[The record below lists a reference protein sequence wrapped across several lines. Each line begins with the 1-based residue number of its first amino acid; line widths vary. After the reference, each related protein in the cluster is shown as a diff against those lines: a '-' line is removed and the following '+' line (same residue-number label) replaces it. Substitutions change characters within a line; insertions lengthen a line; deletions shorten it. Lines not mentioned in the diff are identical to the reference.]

1 MAAENVFQ
9 ENVDYL
15 IEARKTLI
23 LVDKIKE
30 ELETQRV
37 AAKRLKKTVE
47 AEHKAIEDEVSS
59 TLKRRK
65 EEIAATYDKEI
76 EVNRAKI
83 KQIRAKRDK
92 KKNQRMNQRMQ
103 EETYEVKEKNRQ
115 LMTEMRT
122 KFKQAHLPR
131 FCCHKWFY
139 NLFLPENVLEYILFF
154 VVSVL
159 LVLGVPVLLSVL
171 IGTHMDYTEML
182 SGKTFQEAVSYSIVI
197 AVFSAS
203 LLGVIYF
210 FVYTLISK
218 WIVMKHK
225 DVLDEG
231 KVILQRIKANQKS
244 IKAIEN
250 FIHKEQDDSIY
261 NLEHYDEKLSELE
274 KEAVKIVEEKQN
286 ALNVFEN
293 DTRNLITEEINKR
306 RMPKYNQMKE
316 EQRELEDYLNRLEE
330 ELQVNTLT
338 LSNQYEAYLGKKY
351 VNRET
356 LESLIKIMK
365 SGEASTVSEA
375 INYFKETE

>member
-30 ELETQRV
+30 ELEMQRV

-47 AEHKAIEDEVSS
+47 AEHKAMEDEISS

-76 EVNRAKI
+76 EINRAKI

-122 KFKQAHLPR
+122 KFKKAHLPGV
-131 FCCHKWFY
+131 CCHKWFY
-139 NLFLPENVLEYILFF
+139 NIFLPETVLEYLLFF
-154 VVSVL
+154 MVSL
-159 LVLGVPVLLSVL
+159 FFVLGVPVLFSLFLTNTMDYSSL
-171 IGTHMDYTEML
+171 IGDKNVQDVI
-182 SGKTFQEAVSYSIVI
+182 SGSNVVTS
-197 AVFSAS
+197 VFTS
-203 LLGVIYF
+203 LFGVIYF
-210 FVYTLISK
+210 FSYTLISK

-250 FIHKEQDDSIY
+250 FIHKEKDDSIY

-274 KEAVKIVEEKQN
+274 KEAINIVEEKQN
-286 ALNVFEN
+286 ALNLFEN
-293 DTRNLITEEINKR
+293 ETKNLITEEINKR

-316 EQRELEDYLNRLEE
+316 EERELDDYLNRLEE

-365 SGEASTVSEA
+365 SGEADTVSEA
-375 INYFKETE
+375 INYYKETE

>member
-47 AEHKAIEDEVSS
+47 AEHKAIEDEISA

-83 KQIRAKRDK
+83 KQIKAKRDK

-122 KFKQAHLPR
+122 KFKKAHIPGV
-131 FCCHKWFY
+131 CCHKWFY
-139 NLFLPENVLEYILFF
+139 NIFLPETVLEYILFF
-154 VVSVL
+154 MFFVL
-159 LVLGVPVLLSVL
+159 VILGFPVLASFL
-171 IGTHMDYTEML
+171 ISSKVELNAKDM
-182 SGKTFQEAVSYSIVI
+182 QELVSNVIVW
-197 AVFSAS
+197 ASFFASLFSA
-203 LLGVIYF
+203 VCF
-210 FVYTLISK
+210 FTYTMISK
-218 WIVMKHK
+218 LIVMKHK

-231 KVILQRIKANQKS
+231 KVILQRMKANQKS

-250 FIHKEQDDSIY
+250 FIHKEKDDSIY
-261 NLEHYDEKLSELE
+261 NLERYDDKLSGLE

-286 ALNVFEN
+286 ALNLFEN
-293 DTRNLITEEINKR
+293 ETRNLITEEINKR

-316 EQRELEDYLNRLEE
+316 EERELDDYLNRLEE

-365 SGEASTVSEA
+365 SGEADTVSEA
-375 INYFKETE
+375 VNFFKETE

>member
-47 AEHKAIEDEVSS
+47 AEHKAIEDEVSA

-76 EVNRAKI
+76 EVNRSKI
-83 KQIRAKRDK
+83 KQIKAKRDK
-92 KKNQRMNQRMQ
+92 KKSQRMNQRMQ

-115 LMTEMRT
+115 LMTQMRT
-122 KFKQAHLPR
+122 KFKQAHLPG

-139 NLFLPENVLEYILFF
+139 NIFLPETALEYLLFF
-154 VVSVL
+154 LVSIL
-159 LVLGVPVLLSVL
+159 LILGVPVLVSLLVGSKIEISGTKLQNELSSVIVWATL
-171 IGTHMDYTEML
+171 L
-182 SGKTFQEAVSYSIVI
+182 SSL
-197 AVFSAS
+197 FSA
-203 LLGVIYF
+203 VYF

-218 WIVMKHK
+218 MVVMKHK

-231 KVILQRIKANQKS
+231 KIILQRMKANQKS

-250 FIHKEQDDSIY
+250 FIHKEKDDSIY
-261 NLEHYDEKLSELE
+261 NLEHYDDKLSELE
-274 KEAVKIVEEKQN
+274 KEAAKIVQEKQD
-286 ALNVFEN
+286 ALNLFEN
-293 DTRNLITEEINKR
+293 ETRNLITEEINKR

-316 EQRELEDYLNRLEE
+316 EERELDDYLNRLEE

-365 SGEASTVSEA
+365 SGEADTVSEA
-375 INYFKETE
+375 VNYFKETE

>member
-182 SGKTFQEAVSYSIVI
+182 SGNW
-197 AVFSAS
+197 AS
-203 LLGVIYF
+203 
-210 FVYTLISK
+210 
-218 WIVMKHK
+218 
-225 DVLDEG
+225 
-231 KVILQRIKANQKS
+231 
-244 IKAIEN
+244 
-250 FIHKEQDDSIY
+250 
-261 NLEHYDEKLSELE
+261 
-274 KEAVKIVEEKQN
+274 
-286 ALNVFEN
+286 
-293 DTRNLITEEINKR
+293 
-306 RMPKYNQMKE
+306 
-316 EQRELEDYLNRLEE
+316 
-330 ELQVNTLT
+330 QV
-338 LSNQYEAYLGKKY
+338 A
-351 VNRET
+351 
-356 LESLIKIMK
+356 
-365 SGEASTVSEA
+365 
-375 INYFKETE
+375 

>member
-122 KFKQAHLPR
+122 KFKQAHLPG

-139 NLFLPENVLEYILFF
+139 NVFLSETVLEYILFF
-154 VVSVL
+154 VVSIL
-159 LVLGVPVLLSVL
+159 FVLGVPVLLALL
-171 IGTHMDYTEML
+171 IGNNVDYSQML
-182 SGKTFQEAVSYSIVI
+182 SGKDFQDAVSHSIVI
-197 AVFSAS
+197 AAFFAS
-203 LLGVIYF
+203 LFGVIYF

-225 DVLDEG
+225 DILDEG

-250 FIHKEQDDSIY
+250 FIHKEKDDSVY
-261 NLEHYDEKLSELE
+261 NLQHYDEKLSELE

-293 DTRNLITEEINKR
+293 DTKNLITEEINKR

-316 EQRELEDYLNRLEE
+316 EERELEDYLNRLEE
-330 ELQVNTLT
+330 ELQVNILT

-365 SGEASTVSEA
+365 SGEADTVSEA

>member
-30 ELETQRV
+30 ELETQRI
-37 AAKRLKKTVE
+37 AAKRLKKKVE
-47 AEHKAIEDEVSS
+47 AENKAIEDEICA

-76 EVNRAKI
+76 DINREKL
-83 KQIRAKRDK
+83 KKIRAKRDK

-115 LMTEMRT
+115 LITEMKT

-131 FCCHKWFY
+131 FCSNKWFY
-139 NLFLPENVLEYILFF
+139 TIFLPETPIEYVLFF
-154 VVSVL
+154 VVSIL
-159 LVLGVPVLLSVL
+159 LMLGVPVLCAFA
-171 IGTHMDYTEML
+171 I
-182 SGKTFQEAVSYSIVI
+182 GKTVDCSLIMKGKELKDAFSFSLIIGVSFASI
-197 AVFSAS
+197 
-203 LLGVIYF
+203 LGIVYF
-210 FVYTLISK
+210 LVYILISK

-231 KVILQRIKANQKS
+231 KIILQRIRANQKS

-250 FIHKEQDDSIY
+250 FIYKEQDDSVY

-274 KEAVKIVEEKQN
+274 KEAVSIVEEKQN
-286 ALNVFEN
+286 ALNGLEN
-293 DTRNLITEEINKR
+293 DTKIT
-306 RMPKYNQMKE
+306 P
-316 EQRELEDYLNRLEE
+316 
-330 ELQVNTLT
+330 
-338 LSNQYEAYLGKKY
+338 
-351 VNRET
+351 
-356 LESLIKIMK
+356 SL
-365 SGEASTVSEA
+365 
-375 INYFKETE
+375 

>member
-30 ELETQRV
+30 ELETQRI

-76 EVNRAKI
+76 EVNRAKT
-83 KQIRAKRDK
+83 KQIRVKRDK

-115 LMTEMRT
+115 LATEMRT
-122 KFKQAHLPR
+122 KFKQAHLPG

-139 NLFLPENVLEYILFF
+139 NVFLPETVLEYILFF
-154 VVSVL
+154 VVSIL
-159 LVLGVPVLLSVL
+159 LVVGVPVLLALL
-171 IGTHMDYTEML
+171 IGTNMDYSRIL
-182 SGKTFQEAVSYSIVI
+182 SGKDLQEAVSYSVVIVT
-197 AVFSAS
+197 FSVS
-203 LLGVIYF
+203 LLGAIYF

-231 KVILQRIKANQKS
+231 KIILQRMKANQKS

-250 FIHKEQDDSIY
+250 FIHKEKDDSIY
-261 NLEHYDEKLSELE
+261 NLEHYDEKLAELE
-274 KEAVKIVEEKQN
+274 KEAAMIVEEKQN
-286 ALNVFEN
+286 ALNLFEN
-293 DTRNLITEEINKR
+293 DTKNLVTEEINKR

-316 EQRELEDYLNRLEE
+316 EERELEDYLNRLEE

>member
-47 AEHKAIEDEVSS
+47 AEHKTIEDEVSS

-139 NLFLPENVLEYILFF
+139 NLFLPETVLEYILFF
-154 VVSVL
+154 VVSIL

-171 IGTHMDYTEML
+171 IGTHMDYVKIL

>member
-30 ELETQRV
+30 ELETQRI

-47 AEHKAIEDEVSS
+47 AEHKAIEDEICA

-65 EEIAATYDKEI
+65 EEIDATYDKEI
-76 EVNRAKI
+76 DINRDKL
-83 KQIRAKRDK
+83 KKIRAKRDK

-115 LMTEMRT
+115 LITEMKT
-122 KFKQAHLPR
+122 KFKQAHLPK
-131 FCCHKWFY
+131 FCSNKWFY
-139 NLFLPENVLEYILFF
+139 NIFLPETALEYIIFF

-159 LVLGVPVLLSVL
+159 FVLGVPMLCAFIIGKTDYSLIMNGKDIQNVFSVSVIIGAFLASVL
-171 IGTHMDYTEML
+171 G
-182 SGKTFQEAVSYSIVI
+182 IV
-197 AVFSAS
+197 
-203 LLGVIYF
+203 YF

-231 KVILQRIKANQKS
+231 KIVLQRIRANQKS

-250 FIHKEQDDSIY
+250 FIHKEKDDSIY

-274 KEAVKIVEEKQN
+274 KEAVSIVEEKQN
-286 ALNVFEN
+286 ALNGFEN
-293 DTRNLITEEINKR
+293 DTKKLIIDEINKR

-316 EQRELEDYLNRLEE
+316 EERELEDYLNRLEE
-330 ELQVNTLT
+330 ELQVNILT
-338 LSNQYEAYLGKKY
+338 LSNQYEVYLGKKY
-351 VNRET
+351 VNR
-356 LESLIKIMK
+356 
-365 SGEASTVSEA
+365 
-375 INYFKETE
+375 

>member
-30 ELETQRV
+30 ELETQRI

-47 AEHKAIEDEVSS
+47 AEHKAIEDEICA

-76 EVNRAKI
+76 DINREKL
-83 KQIRAKRDK
+83 KKIRAKRDK

-115 LMTEMRT
+115 LITEMKT

-131 FCCHKWFY
+131 FCSNKWFY
-139 NLFLPENVLEYILFF
+139 TIFLPETPIEYVLFF
-154 VVSVL
+154 VVSIL
-159 LVLGVPVLLSVL
+159 LMLGVPVLCAFA
-171 IGTHMDYTEML
+171 I
-182 SGKTFQEAVSYSIVI
+182 GKTVDCSLIMKGKELKDAFSFSLIIGVSFASI
-197 AVFSAS
+197 
-203 LLGVIYF
+203 LGIVYF
-210 FVYTLISK
+210 LVYILISK

-231 KVILQRIKANQKS
+231 KIILQRIRANQKS

-250 FIHKEQDDSIY
+250 FIYKEQDDSVY

-274 KEAVKIVEEKQN
+274 KEAVSIVEEKQN
-286 ALNVFEN
+286 ALNGLEN
-293 DTRNLITEEINKR
+293 DTKKLIIDEINKR

-316 EQRELEDYLNRLEE
+316 EERELEDYLNRLEE
-330 ELQVNTLT
+330 ELQVNILT
-338 LSNQYEAYLGKKY
+338 LSNQYEVYLGKKY

-365 SGEASTVSEA
+365 SGEANTVSEA
-375 INYFKETE
+375 INYYKESE

>member
-47 AEHKAIEDEVSS
+47 AEHKAIEDEISA

-83 KQIRAKRDK
+83 KQIKAKRDK

-122 KFKQAHLPR
+122 KFKKAHIPG
-131 FCCHKWFY
+131 FCCLKWFY
-139 NLFLPENVLEYILFF
+139 NIFLPETVLEYILFF
-154 VVSVL
+154 MFFVL
-159 LVLGVPVLLSVL
+159 VILGFPVLASFL
-171 IGTHMDYTEML
+171 ISSKVELNAKDM
-182 SGKTFQEAVSYSIVI
+182 QELVSNVIVW
-197 AVFSAS
+197 ASLFSSLFSAAC
-203 LLGVIYF
+203 F
-210 FVYTLISK
+210 FTYTMISK
-218 WIVMKHK
+218 LIVMKHK

-231 KVILQRIKANQKS
+231 KVILQRMKANQKS

-250 FIHKEQDDSIY
+250 FIHKEKDDSIY
-261 NLEHYDEKLSELE
+261 NLERYDDKLSGLE

-286 ALNVFEN
+286 ALNLFEN
-293 DTRNLITEEINKR
+293 ETRNLITEEINKR

-316 EQRELEDYLNRLEE
+316 EERELDDYLNRLEE

-365 SGEASTVSEA
+365 SGEADTVSEA
-375 INYFKETE
+375 VNFFKETE

>member
-47 AEHKAIEDEVSS
+47 VEHKAIEDEVSS

-83 KQIRAKRDK
+83 KQIRSKRDK

-122 KFKQAHLPR
+122 KFKQAHLPG

-139 NLFLPENVLEYILFF
+139 NVFLPETVMEYILFF

-159 LVLGVPVLLSVL
+159 FMLGVPVLLALL
-171 IGTHMDYTEML
+171 IGNNVDYCQMFSE
-182 SGKTFQEAVSYSIVI
+182 KDFQESMFRSVVTATF
-197 AVFSAS
+197 FSG
-203 LLGVIYF
+203 LFGIIYF

-250 FIHKEQDDSIY
+250 FIHKEKDDSIY
-261 NLEHYDEKLSELE
+261 NLEHYDEKLLELE

-286 ALNVFEN
+286 ALNLFEN
-293 DTRNLITEEINKR
+293 DTKNLIIEEINKR

-316 EQRELEDYLNRLEE
+316 EERELEDYLNRLEE

-356 LESLIKIMK
+356 LENLIKIMK
-365 SGEASTVSEA
+365 SGEADTVSEA

>member
-47 AEHKAIEDEVSS
+47 AEHKAIEDEISA

-83 KQIRAKRDK
+83 KQIKAKRDK

-122 KFKQAHLPR
+122 KFKKAHIPG

-139 NLFLPENVLEYILFF
+139 NIFLPETVLEYILFF
-154 VVSVL
+154 MFFVL
-159 LVLGVPVLLSVL
+159 VILGFPVLASFL
-171 IGTHMDYTEML
+171 ISSKVELNAKDM
-182 SGKTFQEAVSYSIVI
+182 QELVSNVIVW
-197 AVFSAS
+197 VSLFSSLFSAAC
-203 LLGVIYF
+203 F
-210 FVYTLISK
+210 FTYTMISK
-218 WIVMKHK
+218 LIVMKHK

-231 KVILQRIKANQKS
+231 KVILQRMKANQKS

-250 FIHKEQDDSIY
+250 FIHKEKDDSIY
-261 NLEHYDEKLSELE
+261 NLERYDDKLSGLE

-286 ALNVFEN
+286 ALNLFEN
-293 DTRNLITEEINKR
+293 ETRNLITEEINKR

-316 EQRELEDYLNRLEE
+316 EERELDDYLNRLEE

-365 SGEASTVSEA
+365 SGEADTVSEA
-375 INYFKETE
+375 VNFFKETE